1 MRMKVRTPKTTY
13 QEVCKITSRSITVSA
28 CEYSLMM
35 FIGACMYLKEKSKVR
50 KYDIYRGKKNT

>member
-50 KYDIYRGKKNT
+50 KYDIYRS